1 MEERKLSCVFGN
13 FSVTVVKDPLGGEE
27 SPVVSLWVLE
37 GSSVVLMPSLLQT
50 WIRKLSLDDTGL
62 LPFPH

>member
-1 MEERKLSCVFGN
+1 M
-13 FSVTVVKDPLGGEE
+13 VKDPLGGEE